1 MLCILCAAYK
11 TGTSACMML
20 CRGQYV
26 TSEMATTYCNTVFF
40 IIEDDS
46 PQIMKDI
53 VIGNI

>member
-1 MLCILCAAYK
+1 
-11 TGTSACMML
+11 MML